1 MVREMTTLFALLIA
15 VAAMVGNTI
24 AALWEAKGSRL
35 ALYGRPVWQQPW
47 FLAGLFA
54 DVLAWVLTVIAL
66 RYLPVFAVQ
75 SILAGAIALTALA
88 DHDWN
93 PLNMIRRDRWAV
105 LAVLAGLVLVTA
117 AAAPE
122 RPDALP
128 LVATPVLLG
137 SFALLLVATPFVW
150 RAGRPML
157 LALLSGLGFGGTALA
172 VRAIHPGPVR
182 WETVTDLLADPLV
195 YGVVLMGAMG
205 VMTFA
210 KALQNGEVGRAT
222 AVLSVTEVV
231 VPGVVGIALLGDRIR
246 PGWEGAALSGVAVA
260 LAGVVVLAQHP
271 DPDSVR
277 RRVH

>member
-1 MVREMTTLFALLIA
+1 MTTLFALLIA
-15 VAAMVGNTI
+15 VAAMIGNTI

-35 ALYGRPVWQQPW
+35 ARYGRPVWLQPW
-47 FLAGLFA
+47 FLAGLLA
-54 DVLAWVLTVIAL
+54 DVVAWVLTVIAL

-88 DHDWN
+88 DHGWN
-93 PLNMIRRDRWAV
+93 PWNLIPRDRWAV
-105 LAVLAGLVLVTA
+105 LAVLAGLVLVAT

-122 RPDALP
+122 RPEALP
-128 LVATPVLLG
+128 PAATPVLLV

-150 RAGRPML
+150 RSGRPML

-172 VRAIHPGPVR
+172 VRAIHPGPFR
-182 WETVTDLLADPLV
+182 WETVADLLLDPLV
-195 YGVVLMGAMG
+195 YGVVAMG
-205 VMTFA
+205 VLGVLTFA
-210 KALQNGEVGRAT
+210 KALQDGAVGEAT

-231 VPGVVGIALLGDRIR
+231 VPGAVGIALLGDRIR
-246 PGWEGAALSGVAVA
+246 PGWEAVAVLGVIVA
-260 LAGVVVLAQHP
+260 LAGVVALTRP

>member
-1 MVREMTTLFALLIA
+1 MTTLFALLIA
-15 VAAMVGNTI
+15 VAAMIGNTI

-35 ALYGRPVWQQPW
+35 ARYGRPVWLQPW
-47 FLAGLFA
+47 FLAGLLA
-54 DVLAWVLTVIAL
+54 DVVAWVLTVIAL

-88 DHDWN
+88 DHGWN
-93 PLNMIRRDRWAV
+93 PWNLIPRDRWAV
-105 LAVLAGLVLVTA
+105 LAVLAGLVMVAT

-122 RPDALP
+122 RPEALP
-128 LVATPVLLG
+128 PAATPVLLV

-150 RAGRPML
+150 RSGRPML

-172 VRAIHPGPVR
+172 VRAIHPGPFR
-182 WETVTDLLADPLV
+182 WETVADLLLDPLV
-195 YGVVLMGAMG
+195 YGVVAMG
-205 VMTFA
+205 VLGVLTFA
-210 KALQNGEVGRAT
+210 KALQDGAVGEAT

-231 VPGVVGIALLGDRIR
+231 VPGAVGIALLGDRIR
-246 PGWEGAALSGVAVA
+246 PGWEAVAVLGVIVA
-260 LAGVVVLAQHP
+260 LAGVVALTRP

>member
-1 MVREMTTLFALLIA
+1 MTTLFALLIA
-15 VAAMVGNTI
+15 VAAMIGNTI

-35 ALYGRPVWQQPW
+35 ARYGRPVWLQPW
-47 FLAGLFA
+47 FLAGLLA
-54 DVLAWVLTVIAL
+54 DVVAWVLTVIAL

-88 DHDWN
+88 DHGWN
-93 PLNMIRRDRWAV
+93 PWNLIPRDRWAV
-105 LAVLAGLVLVTA
+105 LAVLAGLVLVAT

-122 RPDALP
+122 RPEALP
-128 LVATPVLLG
+128 PAATPVLLV

-150 RAGRPML
+150 RSGRPML

-172 VRAIHPGPVR
+172 VRAIHPGPFR
-182 WETVTDLLADPLV
+182 WETVADLLLDPLV
-195 YGVVLMGAMG
+195 YGVVAMG
-205 VMTFA
+205 VLGVLTFA
-210 KALQNGEVGRAT
+210 KALQDGAVGEAT

-231 VPGVVGIALLGDRIR
+231 VPGAVGIALLGDRIR
-246 PGWEGAALSGVAVA
+246 PGWEAVAVLGVLVA
-260 LAGVVVLAQHP
+260 LAGVVALTRP